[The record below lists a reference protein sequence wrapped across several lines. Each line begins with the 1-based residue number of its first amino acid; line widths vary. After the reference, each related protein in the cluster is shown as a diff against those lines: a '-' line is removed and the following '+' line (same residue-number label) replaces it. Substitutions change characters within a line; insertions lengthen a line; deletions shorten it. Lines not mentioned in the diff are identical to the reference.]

1 MAYPATYVR
10 SSSLADAL
18 RLAAD
23 PKYVIL
29 AGGTLL
35 QPLMNQGHLSPE
47 AVLDVSAIPEL
58 RGISV
63 DTAGIRIGSATTLAE
78 IADHQEIRQLAPVLV
93 EAVEAVACHEVRQ
106 QATLGGN
113 IEPGLASMDTLPALL
128 VMDAEVELATA
139 KGRRRLPLAQ
149 HLKAGRTSRDPGELL
164 LAVEFVPPG
173 RGPGRFVKL
182 GARKSFAPSVLSVA
196 VVVSTAEDGS
206 VRELRVA
213 AGCCDDRA
221 RRLVEVEGAAV
232 GATLASHAIDDVAG
246 MAAAE
251 IHPSDDIYA
260 SALYR
265 RRALEELLRRT
276 LRELLLIA

>member
-1 MAYPATYVR
+1 MAYPATYLR
-10 SSSLADAL
+10 PSSLADAL

-23 PKYVIL
+23 PEYLIL
-29 AGGTLL
+29 AGGTVL
-35 QPLMNQGHLSPE
+35 QPLMNTGHLSPK
-47 AVLDVSAIPEL
+47 AVLDVSTIPEL
-58 RGISV
+58 RGIS
-63 DTAGIRIGSATTLAE
+63 AGERGIRIGSATTLAE
-78 IADHQEIRQLAPVLV
+78 IADHQQIRHLAPVLT
-93 EAVEAVACHEVRQ
+93 EAVETIGCHEVRQ
-106 QATLGGN
+106 QATVGGN
-113 IEPGLASMDTLPALL
+113 IEMAFASMDTLPALL

-139 KGRRRLPLAQ
+139 KGPRRLPLAQ

-164 LAVEFVPPG
+164 LAVEFVPPSG
-173 RGPGRFVKL
+173 GPGRFVKL

-196 VVVSTAEDGS
+196 VVLSTAEDGS

-221 RRLVEVEGAAV
+221 LRLVEVEAAAV
-232 GATLASHAIDDVAG
+232 GATLASHAIDDLAG
-246 MAAAE
+246 MAGAE